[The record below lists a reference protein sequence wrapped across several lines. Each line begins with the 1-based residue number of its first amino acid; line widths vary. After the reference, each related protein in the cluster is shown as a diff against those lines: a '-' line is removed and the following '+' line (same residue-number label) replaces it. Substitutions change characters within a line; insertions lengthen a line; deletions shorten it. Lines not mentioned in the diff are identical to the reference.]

1 MKKDWPRMAQ
11 MGSWQQGNF
20 DVIAILINT
29 RTAFSREAGASMPAG
44 GRRGKETKSQDIGR
58 LNECLFSTDIGIR
71 AIRGWF

>member
-1 MKKDWPRMAQ
+1 MAQ

-29 RTAFSREAGASMPAG
+29 RTAFSREAGASMPAK
-44 GRRGKETKSQDIGR
+44 GRRGKETKSQEIG
-58 LNECLFSTDIGIR
+58 LFHECLFTTDIAIR